1 MAEQNHTRG
10 RHRKFCEEFKRD
22 AVELVGSTDRSIAQA
37 AKELGISETTLGNWC
52 RQAERDEGER
62 EGVISD
68 ERGRLGQFERRA
80 RRAAPGA

>member
-10 RHRKFCEEFKRD
+10 MHRKFCEEFKRD

-37 AKELGISETTLGNWC
+37 AKELGISGTTLGNWC
-52 RQAERDEGER
+52 RQAEREEGER

-68 ERGRLGQFERRA
+68 ERARLGQFERRE